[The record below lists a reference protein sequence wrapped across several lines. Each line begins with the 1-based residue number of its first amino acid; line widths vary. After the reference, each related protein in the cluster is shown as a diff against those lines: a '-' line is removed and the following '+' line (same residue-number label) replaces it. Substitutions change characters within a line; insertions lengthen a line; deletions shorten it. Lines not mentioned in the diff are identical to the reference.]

1 VTALSEPPDRYS
13 RHSGAPGTTDQRT
26 PGQKD
31 RDRILYSLAFRRLA
45 NVTQVVGPLEGYVFH
60 NRLTHTLEAA
70 QIAGRLAEN
79 FRRITPECQPHID
92 ADVVACA
99 AMAHD
104 LGHPPFGH
112 AGEDELNLLATE
124 KYGLEDG
131 FEGNAQSF
139 RIVTRLAEL
148 NLTCQCGLDLT
159 RASLNAIL
167 KYPKIASAVPKKP
180 QPRKFGAYD
189 SDRKLFEW
197 TRFRGPGGDR
207 QSVEAQIMDLADD
220 IAYSVHD
227 VDDFYRAGLLPIDQ
241 FAGAQTAF
249 LDFLEMWTAE
259 GGPDLGPA
267 EIRQL
272 TNLLE
277 LIRLDLPYRGT
288 RSERAGLRS
297 FTSGQIGRFVG
308 AVTLAPDPVTTW
320 RVDIS
325 PVRRLEID
333 FLKRLVWVF
342 VIANSRLATVQ
353 AGQRRV
359 VRDLVEFYVD
369 AIKRT
374 KLDALP
380 PLFREDAEVV
390 TLIEGADSKE
400 AVRLA
405 IDMVATLA
413 DEQATRL
420 ARRITGL
427 DVGSIHEHLD
437 S

>member
-1 VTALSEPPDRYS
+1 MTAPAEPPSRYE
-13 RHSGAPGTTDQRT
+13 RRSGVRGITDNRT

-70 QIAGRLAEN
+70 QIAERLAEN
-79 FRRITPECQPHID
+79 CRDKTPECAPDID
-92 ADVVACA
+92 PDVVACA
-99 AMAHD
+99 TMAHD

-112 AGEDELNLLATE
+112 AGEDELNRLAID
-124 KYGLEDG
+124 KYDLDDG

-148 NLTCQCGLDLT
+148 NLTCQRGLDLT

-167 KYPKIASAVPKKP
+167 KYPRIANAVPKDAN
-180 QPRKFGAYD
+180 PRKYGAYD
-189 SDRKLFEW
+189 SDRELFEW
-197 TRFRGPGGDR
+197 TRRSGPAGDR
-207 QSVEAQIMDLADD
+207 RSVEAQIMDLADD

-241 FAGAQTAF
+241 FLGTQTVF
-249 LDFLEMWTAE
+249 LDFLADWVMK
-259 GGPDLGPA
+259 GGPNLGPG

-288 RSERAGLRS
+288 RAERAGLRS
-297 FTSGQIGRFVG
+297 FTSGQIGRFVE
-308 AVTLAPDPVTTW
+308 AVTLAPDDLTGW

-325 PVRRLEID
+325 ALRRLEID

-342 VIANSRLATVQ
+342 VITNSRLASAQ
-353 AGQRRV
+353 AGHRRIV
-359 VRDLVEFYVD
+359 GDLVEFYCRSIVQNQ
-369 AIKRT
+369 
-374 KLDALP
+374 LDVLP
-380 PLFREDAEVV
+380 PFFREDAQAVAGRE
-390 TLIEGADSKE
+390 SSE
-400 AVRLA
+400 AARLA
-405 IDMVATLA
+405 IDIVASLA

-420 ARRITGL
+420 ARRIAGI
-427 DVGSIHEHLD
+427 DIASIHERVD
-437 S
+437 A